1 MAKLL
6 TASSLVRVAACP
18 ASHGLPWY
26 QDDGA
31 YAEAGT
37 RKHALIESM
46 FVRGLPE
53 TITHMVPTPDELEML
68 ERIGELVRDRYG
80 HGAAL
85 SVEESAVMDLVDGE
99 VRVTGKRRDYAGAA
113 SAFEV
118 AGTWDLVVWN
128 GSTLAV
134 LDWKGPFGYVPPLAR
149 NLQLHT
155 LARMA
160 ATLRPQFERLEI
172 GYVRLGDDPSQ
183 YKLDTLELDG
193 GDLDG
198 IIEEVRRV
206 HRRAAASDAEIR
218 SGEHCRY
225 CPAYRGC
232 PAKIQLVRALA
243 TSPAAVVPTAGELS
257 DEDATRALLLWRE
270 ASEVL
275 GRIGAELYARS
286 ATRPIAVRPGVV
298 FGPVIHSREE
308 VDGSIAFRV
317 LEERHGLDAA
327 KAACKFE
334 TSKAA
339 IKRVLDPMAE
349 KGQKTAV
356 NKAALEAIRAAG
368 GVSKSSWTKYE
379 DHAAGAPAL
388 PAKED

>member
-6 TASSLVRVAACP
+6 TASALVRVSACP

-26 QDDGA
+26 QEDNA

-37 RKHALIESM
+37 RKHGLIESM
-46 FVRGLPE
+46 FLHGLPS
-53 TITHMVPTPDELEML
+53 TIKDMVPTPDELEML
-68 ERIGELVRDRYG
+68 ERIAKLVQERYG

-99 VRVTGKRRDYAGAA
+99 VRVTGKRRDYSGAA
-113 SAFEV
+113 PAFEV

-160 ATLRPQFERLEI
+160 ATLRPQFEKLEI

-183 YKLDTLELDG
+183 YKLDTLALDG

-198 IIEEVRRV
+198 ILEELRRV
-206 HRRAAASDAEIR
+206 HKRAGERDAEIR

-225 CPAYRGC
+225 CPAFRGC
-232 PAKIQLVRALA
+232 PAKVQLVRALA

-257 DEDATRALLLWRE
+257 DEEASRALLLWRE

-298 FGPVIHSREE
+298 FGPVVHSKDEI
-308 VDGSIAFRV
+308 DGAVAFRV
-317 LEERHGLDAA
+317 LEERHGLEAA
-327 KAACKFE
+327 RAACKFE
-334 TSKAA
+334 SSKAA

-368 GVSKSSWTKYE
+368 GVRKSTWVKYE
-379 DHAAGAPAL
+379 DHAAGAAAL
-388 PAKED
+388 PAKEE